1 MPRIMNEK
9 IAKINETLAQF
20 FNDPSNPKQILAKDL
35 MPLLV
40 KNGIFPSDHRKGL
53 PIRNLLRKLDT
64 RNALS
69 QIPYVVAVRK
79 KCNTNWYFSDMAT
92 RQSHPIISSDSPKT
106 STKKSVLRKRRQRQ
120 YSDEYYIIG
129 LCNEVL
135 GQVAVQQYKFEFLN
149 GDSGR
154 PLPVD
159 AYYSQLNLVVEY
171 HERQHAEEV
180 PFFDRRETV
189 SGVSRGEQRSVYDQ
203 RRRDILL
210 QHQIHLVEMY
220 YSDFGTSKRL
230 KRDREHDLEIIKKK
244 LARFI

>member
-1 MPRIMNEK
+1 MNEK

-20 FNDPSNPKQILAKDL
+20 FNDPSNPKQILAKEL

-180 PFFDRRETV
+180 PFFDR
-189 SGVSRGEQRSVYDQ
+189 
-203 RRRDILL
+203 
-210 QHQIHLVEMY
+210 
-220 YSDFGTSKRL
+220 
-230 KRDREHDLEIIKKK
+230 
-244 LARFI
+244 

>member
-1 MPRIMNEK
+1 MRE
-9 IAKINETLAQF
+9 
-20 FNDPSNPKQILAKDL
+20 
-35 MPLLV
+35 
-40 KNGIFPSDHRKGL
+40 
-53 PIRNLLRKLDT
+53 
-64 RNALS
+64 
-69 QIPYVVAVRK
+69 
-79 KCNTNWYFSDMAT
+79 
-92 RQSHPIISSDSPKT
+92 
-106 STKKSVLRKRRQRQ
+106 RRQRQ
-120 YSDEYYIIG
+120 NSDEYYIIR

-135 GQVAVQQYKFEFLN
+135 GQVAVQQYKFEFLK